1 MSMKTG
7 NRKRLSAAEFNSFV
21 DNLQDEIFAEAKRAW
36 GETGF
41 ARWRSPRFHGRM
53 ENADGYGRVTGG
65 CGDTMEMFLR
75 VERGRVAEASYTTTG
90 CGSSGLCGSFAAELA
105 LGKMVE
111 SLFDLRGED
120 VLEKI
125 GTFPEE
131 ERHCAFLAI
140 STLQEAAN
148 GYLVSSIG
156 KMKEK

>member
-1 MSMKTG
+1 MSMKSG
-7 NRKRLSAAEFNSFV
+7 NRKRMSAAEFNAFV
-21 DNLQDEIFAEAKRAW
+21 DNLQDEIFAEAKSAW

-75 VERGRVAEASYTTTG
+75 VKNNRVAEASYTTTG

-105 LGKMVE
+105 QGRVVE
-111 SLFDLRGED
+111 TLFDLQGED
-120 VLEKI
+120 VLAKI

-131 ERHCAFLAI
+131 DRHCAFLAI
-140 STLQEAAN
+140 STLQDAAN
-148 GYLVSSIG
+148 DYLVSSVG
-156 KMKEK
+156 SRKKK